1 MIQYQPR
8 APEGMLSW
16 LWRPGHCIR
25 LAVHFISPSLSERL
39 INSDV
44 ALQRVLSAAATA
56 ALTRMH
62 V

>member
-8 APEGMLSW
+8 APEGTLSR
-16 LWRPGHCIR
+16 LWSPGHCIR
-25 LAVHFISPSLSERL
+25 LAVHFISPSLSGRL

-44 ALQRVLSAAATA
+44 AVHRALSAAAMA